1 MKFGK
6 LLKTP
11 VIVIACLSLSAPA
24 RADNK
29 DLVHGLMG
37 AMIGA
42 AIATQKQ
49 SQSNSQPAQSKTR
62 QSKQKISSQ
71 ERTANKLIQEHLNY
85 FGFDTGRPDGV
96 LGRKSRTAVSQF
108 QACLN
113 FPISG
118 TLNSFEKQFLHNTA
132 YKAQAS
138 PQKTL
143 RDAAKLH
150 NGYCGVLQKHLA
162 ELSAPDV
169 QTQTAAVATTTVVN
183 PAPVAPQVAPQATT
197 QQATVSSQS
206 AQPVVPKQP
215 VNITNNV
222 TNAVVQRET
231 TNVYI
236 LQQDLQKDYDR
247 LVTQIKL
254 VDQILDHIK
263 ASADTPSAAKKL
275 KAVELRLEALKALVV
290 EKNEVSESQ
299 YGTPIRP
306 SNANLGITA
315 AKASEVFPRVPYY
328 QPGTEEIGELWIKP
342 YVSDVGELLYD
353 LNFVA
358 EHSDFDKIQDTVQLT
373 QAEISMTSQGLAK
386 VSAWS
391 DKALEKGLRRRYEK
405 AATCFPAAM
414 CDSKEVGKS
423 STEIMFMIY
432 QDGSTSASIRL
443 NKGRFQKSY
452 NLSVESGLLLAAYS
466 DYMDDIGSKEFQAAT
481 MSDTEL
487 DSMFE

>member
-1 MKFGK
+1 MKLGI

-118 TLNSFEKQFLHNTA
+118 ILNSFEKQFLHNTA

-150 NGYCGVLQKHLA
+150 NGYCGCITKT
-162 ELSAPDV
+162 SCR
-169 QTQTAAVATTTVVN
+169 TVRAGCTN
-183 PAPVAPQVAPQATT
+183 PNCCC
-197 QQATVSSQS
+197 SD
-206 AQPVVPKQP
+206 
-215 VNITNNV
+215 NNC
-222 TNAVVQRET
+222 
-231 TNVYI
+231 
-236 LQQDLQKDYDR
+236 
-247 LVTQIKL
+247 
-254 VDQILDHIK
+254 
-263 ASADTPSAAKKL
+263 
-275 KAVELRLEALKALVV
+275 
-290 EKNEVSESQ
+290 
-299 YGTPIRP
+299 G
-306 SNANLGITA
+306 
-315 AKASEVFPRVPYY
+315 
-328 QPGTEEIGELWIKP
+328 
-342 YVSDVGELLYD
+342 
-353 LNFVA
+353 
-358 EHSDFDKIQDTVQLT
+358 
-373 QAEISMTSQGLAK
+373 
-386 VSAWS
+386 
-391 DKALEKGLRRRYEK
+391 
-405 AATCFPAAM
+405 
-414 CDSKEVGKS
+414 
-423 STEIMFMIY
+423 
-432 QDGSTSASIRL
+432 
-443 NKGRFQKSY
+443 
-452 NLSVESGLLLAAYS
+452 
-466 DYMDDIGSKEFQAAT
+466 
-481 MSDTEL
+481 
-487 DSMFE
+487 